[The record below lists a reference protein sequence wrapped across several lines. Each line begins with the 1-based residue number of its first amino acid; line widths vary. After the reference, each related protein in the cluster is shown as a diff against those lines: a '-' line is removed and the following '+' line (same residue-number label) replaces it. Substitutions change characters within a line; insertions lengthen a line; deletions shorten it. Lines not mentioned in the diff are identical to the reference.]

1 MPDQGFRGLGAYRIN
16 IVGLSNKVHHFT
28 FEDVGPDLFKEYG
41 SDVLTE
47 GKFRV
52 DVSLDKRETFLE
64 AEFKIHGTGRLVCD
78 RSLEPFDYPIH
89 TRRKVVFKYGDQD
102 EEITDEIMII
112 QRDTAWIDLGQYI
125 YEFIALSIPLKKLHP
140 RFQDE
145 VGEDDNAVGR
155 IVYTSGG
162 ADDIENDDHSGEN
175 GKDNDDIDPRWNAL
189 KKLK

>member
-1 MPDQGFRGLGAYRIN
+1 LGAYRIN
-16 IVGLSNKVHHFT
+16 IVGLGNKVHQFHYEIGRSL
-28 FEDVGPDLFKEYG
+28 FEEYG
-41 SDVLTE
+41 TDIVSDGE
-47 GKFRV
+47 FKV

-64 AEFKIHGTGRLVCD
+64 ADFSIRGTAHLICD
-78 RSLEPFDYPIH
+78 RSLEPFDYPIN

-112 QRDTAWIDLGQYI
+112 QRDTAWIELGQYL

-140 RFQDE
+140 RFQDPAE
-145 VGEDDNAVGR
+145 EDDDSDGK

-162 ADDIENDDHSGEN
+162 EDEPGDQGSGNDKEGGD
-175 GKDNDDIDPRWNAL
+175 DDIDPRWNAL